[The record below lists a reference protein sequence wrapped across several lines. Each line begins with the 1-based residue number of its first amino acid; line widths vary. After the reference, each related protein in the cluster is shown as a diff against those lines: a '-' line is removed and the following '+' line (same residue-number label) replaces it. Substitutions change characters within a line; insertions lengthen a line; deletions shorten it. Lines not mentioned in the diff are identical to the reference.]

1 MIDMVEEKSWGYYM
15 VLEEG
20 SSYKIK
26 RVYVAP
32 NQKLSLQMHY
42 HRSEHWIVVKGMALV
57 NIGEE
62 EFFLRSGESTFVEC
76 GLPHRLSNPGVIPLE
91 VIEVEIGQ
99 YLKEDDVV
107 RIDDPFNLYQ
117 CAQSPEEENKNA

>member
-1 MIDMVEEKSWGYYM
+1 MDKVEEKSWGYYV

-42 HRSEHWIVVKGMALV
+42 HRSEHWIVVSGMALV
-57 NIGEE
+57 TRGDE
-62 EFFLRSGESTFVEC
+62 EFYLRSGESTFVEC
-76 GLPHRLSNPGVIPLE
+76 ATPHRLSNPGIIPLE

-99 YLKEDDVV
+99 YLKEDDIV
-107 RIDDPFNLYQ
+107 RIDDPFELMQ
-117 CAQSPEEENKNA
+117 CVAAPEEDNKNV